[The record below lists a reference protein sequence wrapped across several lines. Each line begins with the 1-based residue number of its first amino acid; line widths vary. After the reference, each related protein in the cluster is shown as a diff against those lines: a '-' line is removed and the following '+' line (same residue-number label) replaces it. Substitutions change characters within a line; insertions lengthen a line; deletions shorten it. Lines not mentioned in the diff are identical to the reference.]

1 MTTGPNYTA
10 AQKWLRQA
18 KKDGRV
24 TVLGGGWWRIDGLS
38 RKPIQGFHALY
49 QVLVRRGLV
58 APPPAA
64 PVSQNETPKYFSI
77 F

>member
-1 MTTGPNYTA
+1 MTTGPDYKA

-24 TVLGGGWWRIDGLS
+24 TVLGGIDGLG
-38 RKPIQGFHALY
+38 RKPIQGFHALH
-49 QVLVRRGLV
+49 VKLVRLGLV
-58 APPPAA
+58 AQPPAA
-64 PVSQNETPKYFSI
+64 TVSQNETPKYFSI